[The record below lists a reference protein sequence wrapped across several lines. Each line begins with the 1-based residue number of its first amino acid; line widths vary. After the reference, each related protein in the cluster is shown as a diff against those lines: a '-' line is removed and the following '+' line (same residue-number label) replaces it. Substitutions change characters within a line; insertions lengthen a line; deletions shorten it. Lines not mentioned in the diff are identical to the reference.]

1 MGKIIAISNHK
12 GGVGKTT
19 TAQNLGA
26 ALALCE
32 KKVLLVDFDTQCNLT
47 DAFVLPE
54 GKHKTI
60 SDYLNDDNIVISPVK
75 IKENLDI
82 IPGAENLDEDDVNIA
97 NMEDSNAAR
106 NLLKFI
112 LEKVRNN
119 YDYILIDCAPGSSY
133 LLINALVACD
143 EVIVPIA
150 NAQAI
155 KGAKKLTKIF
165 VANNIKPVGHY
176 LLSMFD
182 NRQSL
187 DKTIKSQLTA
197 KSSSVLYHTI
207 IRMNQALAKAT
218 ASRCDVFTYEPKSY
232 GAEDYMNL
240 AEEIIGIPKEED
252 DDMPF

>member
-47 DAFVLPE
+47 DAFALPE

-60 SDYLNDDNIVISPVK
+60 SDYLNDDNIVISPVT

-112 LEKVRNN
+112 LEKVRDN

-165 VANNIKPVGHY
+165 AANNIKPVGHY

-182 NRQSL
+182 SRQSL

-240 AEEIIGIPKEED
+240 AKEIIGIPTD
-252 DDMPF
+252 DDDEMPF

>member
-1 MGKIIAISNHK
+1 MGKIIAISNNK

-19 TAQNLGA
+19 PTQNLGA
-26 ALALCE
+26 PLALCE

-54 GKHKTI
+54 GIHNNI
-60 SDYLNDDNIVISPVK
+60 SDYLNDDNLAIHPVT

-82 IPGAENLDEDDVNIA
+82 IPGADNLDEDDVNIA
-97 NMEDSNAAR
+97 NMEDSKAAV

-165 VANNIKPVGHY
+165 VANNIRPIGHY

-182 NRQSL
+182 ARQSL
-187 DKTIKSQLTA
+187 DKSIKSQLTA

-207 IRMNQALAKAT
+207 IRMNAALAKAT
-218 ASRCDVFTYEPKSY
+218 ASKCDIFEYEPKSY

-240 AEEIIGIPKEED
+240 AEEIIGVSKEED
-252 DDMPF
+252 DEMPF

>member
-19 TAQNLGA
+19 TTQNLGA

-54 GKHKTI
+54 GNHKNI
-60 SDYLNDDNIVISPVK
+60 SDYLNDDNIAIQPVT
-75 IKENLDI
+75 IKENLDL

-112 LEKVRNN
+112 LEKIRNN

-165 VANNIKPVGHY
+165 AANNIKPVGHY

-182 NRQSL
+182 SRQSL

-218 ASRCDVFTYEPKSY
+218 ASKCDVFTYEPKSY

-240 AEEIIGIPKEED
+240 AEEIIGVSKD
-252 DDMPF
+252 DDDEMPF

>member
-60 SDYLNDDNIVISPVK
+60 SDYLNDDNIVISPVT

-112 LEKVRNN
+112 IEKVRNN

-165 VANNIKPVGHY
+165 AANNIKPVGHY

-240 AEEIIGIPKEED
+240 AKEIIGIPREED
-252 DDMPF
+252 DEMPF

>member
-26 ALALCE
+26 ALALCD

-54 GKHKTI
+54 GNHNNI
-60 SDYLNDDNIVISPVK
+60 SDYLNDDNIAISPVSIK
-75 IKENLDI
+75 INLDI

-165 VANNIKPVGHY
+165 AANGIKPVGHY
-176 LLSMFD
+176 LLSMYD

-218 ASRCDVFTYEPKSY
+218 ASKCDVFEYEPKSY

-240 AEEIIGIPKEED
+240 AEEIIGIPREED
-252 DDMPF
+252 DEMPF

>member
-19 TAQNLGA
+19 TTQNLGA
-26 ALALCE
+26 AMAILG

-47 DAFVLPE
+47 DAFTLPA
-54 GKHKTI
+54 GKRLTI
-60 SDYLNDDNIVISPVK
+60 SDYLNDDNLPIKPVPL
-75 IKENLDI
+75 KENLDM

-97 NMEDSNAAR
+97 NMEDSGKATT
-106 NLLKFI
+106 LLKTI
-112 LEKVRNN
+112 LHKIKDD
-119 YDYILIDCAPGSSY
+119 YDYILVDCAPGSSY

-165 VANNIKPVGHY
+165 TVNRIRPVGHY

-182 NRQSL
+182 HRQSL
-187 DKTIKSQLTA
+187 DKSIKQQLTA

-207 IRMNQALAKAT
+207 IRTNAALAKAT
-218 ASRCDVFTYEPKSY
+218 ASKCDIFQYEPKSY

-240 AEEIIGIPKEED
+240 AIEITGVSPESD